1 MENLWDRLVNPRALS
16 LLKKYC
22 VYCHIKNCPKN
33 NPNNRPNDFDA
44 IELPPCSVAAAD
56 RERPLDVVV
65 EAASAFLSGPAK
77 RLLAPN
83 MFILDA
89 VLC

>member
-1 MENLWDRLVNPRALS
+1 MNDGMGNSVPIFELSISVDNLKPK
-16 LLKKYC
+16 LKWFFQAK
-22 VYCHIKNCPKN
+22 IQTNNCS
-33 NPNNRPNDFDA
+33 

-65 EAASAFLSGPAK
+65 ALAASAFLSGPAK